1 MRKIWI
7 LILAAMAVACSGR
20 LEQTDRTFQAKSS
33 VNAYFKYIRVVEGKL
48 LPHPVIAADCSDEEL
63 KIMLS
68 LVGEYAGSV
77 YDLANAP
84 YSQDAMDYERYQEK
98 FGDFNPNASLYRY
111 YTKKGGGEWMLESGN
126 CKYYAYCEHI
136 VSIEITSD
144 KYWADG
150 YAAGTNLAPL
160 FTVEYASLADYVA
173 SGFTTAPVK
182 VYREVV
188 SELNRE
194 HTKLMMETDYNI
206 YGGTDMAFFTSTVP
220 ENLPMHKVTITFN
233 LDTGESISYSIKLT
247 NLYM

>member
-20 LEQTDRTFQAKSS
+20 LEQIDRTFQAKSS

-77 YDLANAP
+77 YDLVNAP

-144 KYWADG
+144 KYWTDG

-160 FTVEYASLADYVA
+160 FTVEYTSLADYVA

-233 LDTGESISYSIKLT
+233 LDTGESLSYSIKLT

>member
-7 LILAAMAVACSGR
+7 LILAAMAVACSGG

-77 YDLANAP
+77 YDLVNAP

-98 FGDFNPNASLYRY
+98 FGDFNPNTSLYRY

-126 CKYYAYCEHI
+126 CKYYAYCEHV

-233 LDTGESISYSIKLT
+233 LDTGESLSYSIKLT

>member
-7 LILAAMAVACSGR
+7 LILAAMAVACSGG

-33 VNAYFKYIRVVEGKL
+33 VNAYFKYIRAVEGKL

-77 YDLANAP
+77 YDLVNAP

-136 VSIEITSD
+136 VRIEITSG

-233 LDTGESISYSIKLT
+233 LDTGESLSYSIKLT

>member
-7 LILAAMAVACSGR
+7 LILAAMAVACSGG

-33 VNAYFKYIRVVEGKL
+33 VNVYFKYIRVVEGKL

-68 LVGEYAGSV
+68 LVGEYACSV
-77 YDLANAP
+77 YDLVNAP

>member
-160 FTVEYASLADYVA
+160 FTVEYTSLADYVA

>member
-7 LILAAMAVACSGR
+7 LILAAMAVACSGG

-77 YDLANAP
+77 YDLVNAP

-194 HTKLMMETDYNI
+194 HTKLMLETDYNI

-220 ENLPMHKVTITFN
+220 QNLPMHNVTITFN

>member
-77 YDLANAP
+77 YDLVNAP

-144 KYWADG
+144 KYWTDG

-160 FTVEYASLADYVA
+160 FTVEYTSLADYVA

-194 HTKLMMETDYNI
+194 HTKLMLETDYNI